1 MKKFIKYG
9 IIAGG
14 ALILAGAGITT
25 ASLLLGADMRDLN
38 GHIRKRLHHL
48 DELDGIVEREADPEE
63 YLVRVDQDPVPEGW
77 ETARGDLNGHIRKR
91 LHHLDELD
99 GIVEREADPEEY
111 LVRVD
116 QDPVPEGWETARAE
130 GQDPE
135 AGSSAEPFN
144 GGEPWQ
150 SPGTDGGFEAGY
162 PGVTDLKHIRKRLHH
177 LDELDGIVEREA
189 DPEEYLVRVD
199 QDPVPEGW
207 ETARAEGQDPEAGS
221 SAEPFNGGEPWQ
233 SPGTDGGFE
242 AGYPGVTDLKIR
254 QQGGSV
260 EIFRMDEISAL
271 TIKSGNGSLE
281 AVSFQEYGMDS
292 VLALRAGDGEDYQ
305 IFIPG
310 SWVLD
315 EFEAEILEGTLEGN
329 GVRVLEAELSVREGN
344 AVFTQEDGRS
354 ADLECMGSGSILWAM
369 ESERYMEID
378 AECRTGSITISI
390 PETMDPGGIGYDIEC
405 ENGTVEFP
413 GFTVEGNQKKEAA
426 GSLSVTGRWNSRA
439 LQWKEIRRKRRPEV
453 CRSWIWRL
461 DREPFLY
468 SIQRPRKQ
476 EPDKRRE
483 EHGCEAVV

>member
-14 ALILAGAGITT
+14 ATILAGAGITT
-25 ASLLLGADMRDLN
+25 ASLLLGADM
-38 GHIRKRLHHL
+38 
-48 DELDGIVEREADPEE
+48 
-63 YLVRVDQDPVPEGW
+63 
-77 ETARGDLNGHIRKR
+77 GDLNGHIRKR

-99 GIVEREADPEEY
+99 GIVEREVDPEEY

-116 QDPVPEGWETARAE
+116 QDPAPEGWETARAE

-135 AGSSAEPFN
+135 AGPSAEPFA

-162 PGVTDLKHIRKRLHH
+162 P
-177 LDELDGIVEREA
+177 E
-189 DPEEYLVRVD
+189 
-199 QDPVPEGW
+199 
-207 ETARAEGQDPEAGS
+207 
-221 SAEPFNGGEPWQ
+221 
-233 SPGTDGGFE
+233 
-242 AGYPGVTDLKIR
+242 VTDLKIR
-254 QQGGSV
+254 QQAGSV
-260 EIFRMDEISAL
+260 DLPDGQTQCPHHQKRGM
-271 TIKSGNGSLE
+271 KPW
-281 AVSFQEYGMDS
+281 AVSFRIRNGFS
-292 VLALRAGDGEDYQ
+292 RLWAGDGEDYQ

-329 GVRVLEAELSVREGN
+329 GVRVLEAELSVTEGN

-426 GSLSVTGRWNSRA
+426 GSLSVA
-439 LQWKEIRRKRRPEV
+439 DL
-453 CRSWIWRL
+453 
-461 DREPFLY
+461 
-468 SIQRPRKQ
+468 
-476 EPDKRRE
+476 
-483 EHGCEAVV
+483 EAGSGTISVQHTAAP

>member
-25 ASLLLGADMRDLN
+25 ASLLLGADM
-38 GHIRKRLHHL
+38 
-48 DELDGIVEREADPEE
+48 
-63 YLVRVDQDPVPEGW
+63 
-77 ETARGDLNGHIRKR
+77 GDLNGHIRKR

-99 GIVEREADPEEY
+99 GIVEREVDPEEY

-116 QDPVPEGWETARAE
+116 QDPAPEGWETARAE

-135 AGSSAEPFN
+135 AGPSAEPFA

-162 PGVTDLKHIRKRLHH
+162 P
-177 LDELDGIVEREA
+177 E
-189 DPEEYLVRVD
+189 
-199 QDPVPEGW
+199 
-207 ETARAEGQDPEAGS
+207 
-221 SAEPFNGGEPWQ
+221 
-233 SPGTDGGFE
+233 
-242 AGYPGVTDLKIR
+242 VTDLKIR

-281 AVSFQEYGMDS
+281 AVSFQ
-292 VLALRAGDGEDYQ
+292 
-305 IFIPG
+305 
-310 SWVLD
+310 
-315 EFEAEILEGTLEGN
+315 AEILEGTLEGN
-329 GVRVLEAELSVREGN
+329 GVRVLEAELSVTEGN

-426 GSLSVTGRWNSRA
+426 GSLSVMD
-439 LQWKEIRRKRRPEV
+439 L
-453 CRSWIWRL
+453 
-461 DREPFLY
+461 
-468 SIQRPRKQ
+468 
-476 EPDKRRE
+476 
-483 EHGCEAVV
+483 EAGSGTISVQHTAAP

>member
-1 MKKFIKYG
+1 M
-9 IIAGG
+9 
-14 ALILAGAGITT
+14 
-25 ASLLLGADMRDLN
+25 
-38 GHIRKRLHHL
+38 
-48 DELDGIVEREADPEE
+48 
-63 YLVRVDQDPVPEGW
+63 
-77 ETARGDLNGHIRKR
+77 GDLNGHIRKR

-99 GIVEREADPEEY
+99 GIVEREVDPEEY

-116 QDPVPEGWETARAE
+116 QDPAPEGWETARAE

-135 AGSSAEPFN
+135 AGPSAEPFA

-162 PGVTDLKHIRKRLHH
+162 P
-177 LDELDGIVEREA
+177 E
-189 DPEEYLVRVD
+189 
-199 QDPVPEGW
+199 
-207 ETARAEGQDPEAGS
+207 
-221 SAEPFNGGEPWQ
+221 
-233 SPGTDGGFE
+233 
-242 AGYPGVTDLKIR
+242 VTDLKIR

-292 VLALRAGDGEDYQ
+292 VLALWAGDGEDYQ

-329 GVRVLEAELSVREGN
+329 GVRVLEAELSVTEGN

-354 ADLECMGSGSILWAM
+354 AWA
-369 ESERYMEID
+369 
-378 AECRTGSITISI
+378 A
-390 PETMDPGGIGYDIEC
+390 DPSFGQWSLNGIWRSMPSAGPVPLPFRFRKPWI
-405 ENGTVEFP
+405 
-413 GFTVEGNQKKEAA
+413 QA
-426 GSLSVTGRWNSRA
+426 GSDMTLNVKTGRWNSRA

-468 SIQRPRKQ
+468 SIRRPRKQ

>member
-9 IIAGG
+9 VIAGG

-25 ASLLLGADMRDLN
+25 ASLLLGADM
-38 GHIRKRLHHL
+38 
-48 DELDGIVEREADPEE
+48 
-63 YLVRVDQDPVPEGW
+63 
-77 ETARGDLNGHIRKR
+77 GDLNGHIRKR

-99 GIVEREADPEEY
+99 GIVEREVDPEEY

-116 QDPVPEGWETARAE
+116 QDPAPEGWETARAE

-135 AGSSAEPFN
+135 AGPSAEPFA

-162 PGVTDLKHIRKRLHH
+162 P
-177 LDELDGIVEREA
+177 E
-189 DPEEYLVRVD
+189 
-199 QDPVPEGW
+199 
-207 ETARAEGQDPEAGS
+207 
-221 SAEPFNGGEPWQ
+221 
-233 SPGTDGGFE
+233 
-242 AGYPGVTDLKIR
+242 VTDLKIR

-292 VLALRAGDGEDYQ
+292 VLALWAGDGEDYQ

-329 GVRVLEAELSVREGN
+329 GVRVLEAELSVTEGN

-426 GSLSVTGRWNSRA
+426 GSLSVMD
-439 LQWKEIRRKRRPEV
+439 L
-453 CRSWIWRL
+453 
-461 DREPFLY
+461 
-468 SIQRPRKQ
+468 
-476 EPDKRRE
+476 
-483 EHGCEAVV
+483 EAGSGTISVQHTAAP

>member
-1 MKKFIKYG
+1 M
-9 IIAGG
+9 
-14 ALILAGAGITT
+14 
-25 ASLLLGADMRDLN
+25 
-38 GHIRKRLHHL
+38 
-48 DELDGIVEREADPEE
+48 
-63 YLVRVDQDPVPEGW
+63 
-77 ETARGDLNGHIRKR
+77 GDLNGHIRKR

-99 GIVEREADPEEY
+99 GIVEREVDPEEY

-116 QDPVPEGWETARAE
+116 QDPAPEGWETARAE

-135 AGSSAEPFN
+135 AGPSAEPFA

-162 PGVTDLKHIRKRLHH
+162 P
-177 LDELDGIVEREA
+177 E
-189 DPEEYLVRVD
+189 
-199 QDPVPEGW
+199 
-207 ETARAEGQDPEAGS
+207 
-221 SAEPFNGGEPWQ
+221 
-233 SPGTDGGFE
+233 
-242 AGYPGVTDLKIR
+242 VTDLKIR

-329 GVRVLEAELSVREGN
+329 GVRVLEAELSVTEGN
-344 AVFTQEDGRS
+344 AVFTQEDGRK
-354 ADLECMGSGSILWAM
+354 ADLECMGSGSILWEM

-378 AECRTGSITISI
+378 AECRTGFITILV

-426 GSLSVTGRWNSRA
+426 GSLSVMD
-439 LQWKEIRRKRRPEV
+439 L
-453 CRSWIWRL
+453 
-461 DREPFLY
+461 
-468 SIQRPRKQ
+468 
-476 EPDKRRE
+476 
-483 EHGCEAVV
+483 EAGSGTISVQHTAAP